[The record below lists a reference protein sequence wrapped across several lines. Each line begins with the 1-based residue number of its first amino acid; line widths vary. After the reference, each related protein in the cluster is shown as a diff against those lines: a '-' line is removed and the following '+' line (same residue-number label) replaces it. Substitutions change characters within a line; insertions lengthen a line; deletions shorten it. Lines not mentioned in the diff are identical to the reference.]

1 MPRPLSSPSGPQLTP
16 MTKPDVPGLRHLWAR
31 TKVQGQTGKAASS
44 SAPPSTRGV
53 SPPLPLIPRSMP
65 PWSPGWPQ
73 QRGKRLS
80 WLQSCGFPDP
90 ERELIFVM
98 GGRKVMIQGPRGSE
112 LRTALQ
118 ASLDSPLQP
127 SSLEEGPQCHGIP
140 LISQEHTSLD
150 FSTPSSIVT
159 EVDTS
164 GGGGGGGGGDI
175 FNRALRKTVRFLVQW
190 RHIILENHV
199 WN

>member
-1 MPRPLSSPSGPQLTP
+1 MASAEGERP
-16 MTKPDVPGLRHLWAR
+16 
-31 TKVQGQTGKAASS
+31 
-44 SAPPSTRGV
+44 
-53 SPPLPLIPRSMP
+53 
-65 PWSPGWPQ
+65 
-73 QRGKRLS
+73 S
-80 WLQSCGFPDP
+80 WLQGCGFPDP
-90 ERELIFVM
+90 ERGTDFCY

-127 SSLEEGPQCHGIP
+127 SSLEEGPQCQGIP

-150 FSTPSSIVT
+150 FSTPSSRVT

-164 GGGGGGGGGDI
+164 GGGGGGGI

-190 RHIILENHV
+190 RLIILENHV